1 MAIKISTGKYRGKT
15 LASTQEARE
24 LRPTQSLVRE
34 AIISILQ
41 SYFDDFEEMNVLDLY
56 AGIGGVGF
64 ELLSNEAQSITF
76 VEKDPKCIKMLR
88 TNLAKLKPK
97 AKVTILAGVIPA
109 ALKDIKRKN
118 SITNYDLIFAD
129 PPYKMSDKDF
139 ILTTK
144 TIIEL
149 KLLRSG
155 SILIWESDKK
165 NLTEAFDQEGF
176 NEIELVKTKKYGST
190 VLYFFQK
197 K

>member
-76 VEKDPKCIKMLR
+76 VEKDPNASKCFEQI
-88 TNLAKLKPK
+88 
-97 AKVTILAGVIPA
+97 
-109 ALKDIKRKN
+109 
-118 SITNYDLIFAD
+118 
-129 PPYKMSDKDF
+129 
-139 ILTTK
+139 
-144 TIIEL
+144 
-149 KLLRSG
+149 
-155 SILIWESDKK
+155 
-165 NLTEAFDQEGF
+165 
-176 NEIELVKTKKYGST
+176 
-190 VLYFFQK
+190 
-197 K
+197 